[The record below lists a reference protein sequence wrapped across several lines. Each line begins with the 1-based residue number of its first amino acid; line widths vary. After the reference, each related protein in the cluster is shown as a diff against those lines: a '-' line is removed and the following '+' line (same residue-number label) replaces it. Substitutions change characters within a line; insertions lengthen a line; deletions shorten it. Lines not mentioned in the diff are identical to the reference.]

1 MYVCMYNVCTLCI
14 DDYQLPNQ
22 GGVTSMPP
30 VVPFAFTIKM
40 KSRCQ
45 DGLARAIK

>member
-1 MYVCMYNVCTLCI
+1 MLKFQKGYMDLI
-14 DDYQLPNQ
+14 GQ

-40 KSRCQ
+40 KSRYQ
-45 DGLARAIK
+45 DGLAIAIK